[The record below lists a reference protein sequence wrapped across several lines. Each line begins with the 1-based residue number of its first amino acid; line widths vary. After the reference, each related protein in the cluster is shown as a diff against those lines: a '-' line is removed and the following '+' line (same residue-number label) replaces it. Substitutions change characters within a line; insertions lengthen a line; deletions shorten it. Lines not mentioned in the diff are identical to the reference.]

1 MGMAIFWGG
10 LAGFANL
17 LGALI
22 VLRIQLSSKIIGYI
36 MALGTGA
43 LIGAVA
49 FELLADALE
58 LGSMYDIALGFL
70 GGALIFTVADSIISR
85 RGGKHRKRSSDQ
97 GEESS
102 GLAIFIGTIMD
113 AIPETAMI
121 GLSLLSGQVS
131 FALVLAIFISNIP
144 EGLSS
149 TTGLKSNGYSTKK
162 ILIMWASVLL
172 MSMMSALAGFTL
184 LGEASGHMQA
194 LVNAFAAGGILA
206 MVASTMMPE
215 AYEKGGPIVGF
226 ITAVGLFITLLL
238 Q

>member
-149 TTGLKSNGYSTKK
+149 TTGLKSNQ
-162 ILIMWASVLL
+162 WLL
-172 MSMMSALAGFTL
+172 DK
-184 LGEASGHMQA
+184 E
-194 LVNAFAAGGILA
+194 N
-206 MVASTMMPE
+206 P
-215 AYEKGGPIVGF
+215 YYVGF
-226 ITAVGLFITLLL
+226 CIIDVHDECTRWLYTTWRSIGAYASASQRFCRWWYFSYGGFHNDARGL
-238 Q
+238 